1 MHFTIVTP
9 SFRQLE
15 QLECC
20 IASVAD
26 QEGVEVEHIVQDGGT
41 NGFEEFAK
49 KMAHKWPDRPGYL
62 RVMSS
67 GKDMG
72 MYDAINRGFEKT
84 KGSICAYLNCDEQYL
99 PNTLQKV
106 AGAFQSSSKTDIF
119 FGDALVIDERGNARC
134 WRKVLVPMVSHT
146 WTCHFSAFTAA
157 MFFRRRLLDDGICFD
172 TSYRA
177 AADAAWY
184 LEARKRGAQAE
195 SLGFLA
201 STFVDTGENLG
212 MTTVARQERIKL
224 TYTASSWMRHLRP
237 FWSTLHRVR
246 RFSFGAYR
254 RISLTYEIYLPNSE
268 GRAVFHAKSLRTT
281 WPGRMLNF

>member
-1 MHFTIVTP
+1 MIFSIVSP
-9 SFRQLE
+9 SYMQLE

-20 IASVAD
+20 IASIAD
-26 QEGVEVEHIVQDGGT
+26 QEGVDVEHIVQDGGT

-49 KMAHKWPDRPGYL
+49 KMAHKWPDRPGYR

-157 MFFRRRLLDDGICFD
+157 MFFRRRLLDQGIQFD

-195 SLGFLA
+195 PLGFLT

-212 MTTVARQERIKL
+212 MTAVARQERIRL
-224 TYTASSWMRHLRP
+224 THTASTWMRLLRP
-237 FWSTLHRVR
+237 FWSIFHRLR
-246 RFSFGAYR
+246 RLSYGAHHR
-254 RISLTYEIYLPNSE
+254 RSVTYGIYLPKSDK
-268 GRAVFHAKSLRTT
+268 RKAFHAKRLRTT
-281 WPGRMLNF
+281 WPGRMLKF

>member
-84 KGSICAYLNCDEQYL
+84 KGSIC
-99 PNTLQKV
+99 
-106 AGAFQSSSKTDIF
+106 
-119 FGDALVIDERGNARC
+119 NA
-134 WRKVLVPMVSHT
+134 T
-146 WTCHFSAFTAA
+146 
-157 MFFRRRLLDDGICFD
+157 
-172 TSYRA
+172 
-177 AADAAWY
+177 
-184 LEARKRGAQAE
+184 
-195 SLGFLA
+195 
-201 STFVDTGENLG
+201 
-212 MTTVARQERIKL
+212 
-224 TYTASSWMRHLRP
+224 
-237 FWSTLHRVR
+237 
-246 RFSFGAYR
+246 
-254 RISLTYEIYLPNSE
+254 
-268 GRAVFHAKSLRTT
+268 
-281 WPGRMLNF
+281 

>member
-1 MHFTIVTP
+1 M
-9 SFRQLE
+9 QLE

-41 NGFEEFAK
+41 DGFEEFAK
-49 KMAHKWPDRPGYL
+49 KMAHKWPDRPGYR

-72 MYDAINRGFEKT
+72 MYDAINRGFKKT

-99 PNTLQKV
+99 PNTLKKV
-106 AGAFQSSSKTDIF
+106 ANAFQRSSKTDLF

-134 WRKVLVPMVSHT
+134 WRKVLVPMVYHT

-157 MFFRRRLLDDGICFD
+157 MFFRRRLLDQGIRFD
-172 TSYRA
+172 TSYRT

-184 LEARKRGAQAE
+184 LEARKRGTQAE

-212 MTTVARQERIKL
+212 MTAVARQERIRLKH
-224 TYTASSWMRHLRP
+224 TASSLMRHLRL
-237 FWSTLHRVR
+237 FWSILHRVR
-246 RFSFGAYR
+246 RFSCGAHQ
-254 RISLTYEIYLPNSE
+254 RISLTYEIYLPNSR
-268 GRAVFHAKSLRTT
+268 GRVVFQVKRLRTM
-281 WPGRMLNF
+281 WPGRILNF